1 MSQDCPLAKF
11 WMDTWTSV
19 HLHSLSCV
27 ILFNCFASGFS
38 NGCLFRERV
47 LKLMCLASPSTFAV
61 LLLLHWFYTDL
72 KVKVLFRKVP
82 HFLGLFGDFFLSD
95 LYRPKVKVLFGTL
108 LCRVCRKGR
117 RRVSTSKLRVMER
130 EDESDEEEEE
140 EELLNRLLIAALM
153 FEETLFGGPEKRKR
167 SGNRKRNREHVQRTI
182 DGWTDLMFRRQFR
195 MTRSSFGKL
204 RDIIDR
210 QFPPRDGETVIRFNS
225 QYYHQTICHATCAR
239 GSFIS

>member
-1 MSQDCPLAKF
+1 MNVEVRLC
-11 WMDTWTSV
+11 
-19 HLHSLSCV
+19 
-27 ILFNCFASGFS
+27 
-38 NGCLFRERV
+38 
-47 LKLMCLASPSTFAV
+47 
-61 LLLLHWFYTDL
+61 
-72 KVKVLFRKVP
+72 
-82 HFLGLFGDFFLSD
+82 
-95 LYRPKVKVLFGTL
+95 FGTL

-182 DGWTDLMFRRQFR
+182 DGWTDLMFRRQCR